1 MGKYG
6 TNTMR
11 KLNKKQKNLIN
22 KQATYNYLQDKPQ
35 MYRSAD
41 TLDCYDELNTI
52 NCYENMDS
60 DIERHY
66 GDTMVDL
73 ISTKRHNLQKVGKYT
88 TMGT

>member
-1 MGKYG
+1 
-6 TNTMR
+6 MR
-11 KLNKKQKNLIN
+11 KLNKKQKKLID

-35 MYRSAD
+35 IHRSAD
-41 TLDCYDELNTI
+41 TLGCYDELNKI

-66 GDTMVDL
+66 GDVMVNL
-73 ISTKRHNLQKVGKYT
+73 ISTRRHTLQKVGKYS